1 MISSNYR
8 HKTKGFT
15 DSIGGM
21 LAGIGLKANHVT
33 MLSVVLAIVTAF
45 AIIKGQWLAGG
56 ILILVTGAM
65 DALDGAVARATN
77 SSTKFGSYFDAVTD
91 RYVEAVIFFAIG
103 LSSGLW
109 VLVFIAF
116 LGSIITSYN
125 KARAAIE
132 VKVENANWPE
142 LLERTERI
150 LLLGIGLIAF
160 GIYSKEIFS
169 FTLLFWFL
177 LALAILSNLSAIQ
190 RFFRAKKLIE
200 KPKTKR
206 KAKGI

>member
-1 MISSNYR
+1 MISSRYR

-15 DSIGGM
+15 DSIGA
-21 LAGIGLKANHVT
+21 LIAGTGLKANHIT
-33 MLSVVLAIVTAF
+33 ILSIVLALITAF
-45 AIIKGQWLAGG
+45 AIIKGQWLFGG

-77 SSTKFGSYFDAVTD
+77 SSTRFGSYFDAVID
-91 RYVEAVIFFAIG
+91 RYVEAIIFFAIG

-109 VLVFIAF
+109 TLVFVAF
-116 LGSIITSYN
+116 FGSIVTSYN

-150 LLLGIGLIAF
+150 LVLGVGVIAF
-160 GIYSKEIFS
+160 GIYPKEIFNFS
-169 FTLLFWFL
+169 LLFWFL

-190 RFFRAKKLIE
+190 RFFRAKKLIQ
-200 KPKTKR
+200 KGK
-206 KAKGI
+206 KAKEI